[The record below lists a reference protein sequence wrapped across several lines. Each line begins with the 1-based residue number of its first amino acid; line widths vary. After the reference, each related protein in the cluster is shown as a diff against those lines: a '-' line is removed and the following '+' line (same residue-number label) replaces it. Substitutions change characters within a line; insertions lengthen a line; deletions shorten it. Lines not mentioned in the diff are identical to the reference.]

1 MKNKKIYFPTFG
13 SGLGHASRTSTIAKS
28 LPKNYTYYFSSF
40 SDGSIFLKEQ
50 GFECHDVTPL
60 DISWSTKGGA
70 SKFNT
75 LINSPKLLSTFI
87 KHISNERGN
96 IAKNRPNLIFSD
108 SRLSPIIAAKMCGI
122 PSITILNQIR
132 LILSIKERRIRII
145 EQIAGEMLGIL
156 WNLSNEILIPDLPPP
171 YSICLENVNKIHSV
185 SKKIEFIGFL
195 SNVPKVN
202 NNKQIRNILKINNHN
217 PILYIQISGPKSS
230 RNNVYKKIMGIIKSN
245 NVKYNLIISKGIPE
259 GDVRPKKSNNVIIFD
274 WCPYQE
280 IFEVADCIVMRG
292 GHSTISKALTAG
304 KPIISIPIINQT
316 EQLQNAK
323 RIEELGLGICINE
336 NDLEK
341 KILVSI
347 NNIFSDNNYIS
358 NVEKFKKRANKY
370 NAIKK
375 CHEKIE
381 KYTV

>member
-1 MKNKKIYFPTFG
+1 M
-13 SGLGHASRTSTIAKS
+13 
-28 LPKNYTYYFSSF
+28 
-40 SDGSIFLKEQ
+40 
-50 GFECHDVTPL
+50 
-60 DISWSTKGGA
+60 
-70 SKFNT
+70 
-75 LINSPKLLSTFI
+75 
-87 KHISNERGN
+87 
-96 IAKNRPNLIFSD
+96 
-108 SRLSPIIAAKMCGI
+108 
-122 PSITILNQIR
+122 
-132 LILSIKERRIRII
+132 
-145 EQIAGEMLGIL
+145 
-156 WNLSNEILIPDLPPP
+156 
-171 YSICLENVNKIHSV
+171 
-185 SKKIEFIGFL
+185 
-195 SNVPKVN
+195 PKVN

-341 KILVSI
+341 KK
-347 NNIFSDNNYIS
+347 IS
-358 NVEKFKKRANKY
+358 RQ
-370 NAIKK
+370 K
-375 CHEKIE
+375 CSL
-381 KYTV
+381 